1 MFKPLTKYLL
11 KSVEK
16 TLSGRLCLS
25 AKAFV
30 EGEECN
36 DEAISRF
43 MTESQDCFTLRV
55 RNDRALLRV
64 FHLTLLS
71 LLLLFACGG
80 VFAQDIAV
88 TASVNSNVIAINEQ
102 LELNIIISGNAS
114 DLPNLE
120 LPQIANFTAYS
131 AGRSQNTSIING
143 QVSSSV
149 AFRYALVPQNTGKF
163 TIPALSFQ
171 YKNNTYATQPVN
183 VEVVAASSSGPQ
195 AANAAPGAARRN
207 GKDIFITASVDKTS
221 AYVNE
226 QITYT
231 FKFFRRI
238 RLLSNPQY
246 SPPDFSGFWTEDTP
260 PKNYFAAYEGSQYQI
275 SEIKIFLFATKPGKF
290 TISPATL
297 QCSVEDFSPADISA
311 DSFFMNFFSGG
322 KAQTLRTN
330 PVTVSIKPLPEN
342 GRPDDFT
349 GSVGRYELSAEL
361 DRKTAAVNDPVTLS
375 LKVSG
380 SGNIKTISEPKL
392 PSWPDFRKYETVS
405 SLNIA
410 KDKGEVSG
418 SKTFKTVIVPMTPGD
433 KNLSG
438 LSFSFFDPAKNKYIK
453 LRLPALSLSVKPGAP
468 GQAPQNSQP
477 AESTVKLV
485 NRDIRYLKT
494 PAKWHEYSGPL
505 YKNPWFIILNILPL
519 LGLAAAFFTASYRDK
534 LSGDT
539 ALARHLGA
547 SAAARKYLK
556 QAASLLSEDKSGE
569 FYCAISRAL
578 LEYIA
583 DKTNLSA
590 EGLTGAAITDI
601 LSKRNISAET
611 INIIITVL
619 GECDLVRF
627 SPSRVSLETMS
638 KTYESAGR
646 LIDMLEKGLKKK

>member
-1 MFKPLTKYLL
+1 M
-11 KSVEK
+11 
-16 TLSGRLCLS
+16 
-25 AKAFV
+25 
-30 EGEECN
+30 
-36 DEAISRF
+36 
-43 MTESQDCFTLRV
+43 
-55 RNDRALLRV
+55 
-64 FHLTLLS
+64 
-71 LLLLFACGG
+71 
-80 VFAQDIAV
+80 
-88 TASVNSNVIAINEQ
+88 
-102 LELNIIISGNAS
+102 
-114 DLPNLE
+114 
-120 LPQIANFTAYS
+120 
-131 AGRSQNTSIING
+131 
-143 QVSSSV
+143 
-149 AFRYALVPQNTGKF
+149 
-163 TIPALSFQ
+163 
-171 YKNNTYATQPVN
+171 
-183 VEVVAASSSGPQ
+183 
-195 AANAAPGAARRN
+195 
-207 GKDIFITASVDKTS
+207 
-221 AYVNE
+221 
-226 QITYT
+226 
-231 FKFFRRI
+231 
-238 RLLSNPQY
+238 
-246 SPPDFSGFWTEDTP
+246 
-260 PKNYFAAYEGSQYQI
+260 
-275 SEIKIFLFATKPGKF
+275 
-290 TISPATL
+290 
-297 QCSVEDFSPADISA
+297 EDFSPADISA